1 MNIFIPRSVAE
12 TSIPFLIKKVKKKF
26 LNLGNINIITRAEN
40 QEIMKNISYV
50 DNVLLINTKTFTKK
64 SIINKKLPYNSNDIV
79 IIPVSN
85 ISHIKSYQ
93 NVIDFMIKNFK
104 KCKLYSYDF
113 SKDNILEIKK
123 KNFKLLSIIINSF
136 TVLIFFPMLI
146 LFIFTSLIYLLK
158 NNK

>member
-26 LNLGNINIITRAEN
+26 LNLGNINIITRPES

-146 LFIFTSLIYLLK
+146 LFIFTSLIFLLK

>member
-26 LNLGNINIITRAEN
+26 LNLGNINIITRPEN

-123 KNFKLLSIIINSF
+123 KNFKLLSIIMNSF